1 VLHLFVRALGV
12 TEPTSRIDVDLG
24 GDAEALDRVVHAV
37 TRAGG
42 VISSIMTMTSPVTGL
57 REAMIRLATINPGP
71 AIKALESEGFTVRDS
86 WRG

>member
-1 VLHLFVRALGV
+1 
-12 TEPTSRIDVDLG
+12 
-24 GDAEALDRVVHAV
+24 
-37 TRAGG
+37 
-42 VISSIMTMTSPVTGL
+42 VISSIMTVTSPVTGL